1 LNRFYCDENYN
12 ILTFLA
18 QHFAVFDTKL
28 NFENETFATI
38 SQADFCE
45 PVHRVGDLDEEC
57 RLLVGMAV
65 CHELSKIDGEIMGDP
80 LDVKIFEST
89 GWTLEQDGEEEN
101 QVVSRRDSLSY
112 CY

>member
-1 LNRFYCDENYN
+1 
-12 ILTFLA
+12 
-18 QHFAVFDTKL
+18 
-28 NFENETFATI
+28 
-38 SQADFCE
+38 
-45 PVHRVGDLDEEC
+45 VGDLDEEC

-65 CHELSKIDGEIMGDP
+65 CQELSKIDGEIMGDP